1 MNEYSLLLVD
11 LISSGAISLPLIL
24 YWDILGSDHY
34 VRRRGGEFGS
44 FECEAKPA
52 EFTLFV
58 IALPFLYFCNINC
71 PAKLLVLMVF
81 VRHSRKLIGRRPHK
95 DFHRSE
101 DSCMHMIHPLPAQV
115 RCG

>member
-1 MNEYSLLLVD
+1 MFADEVGNSAALSAKPSLQ
-11 LISSGAISLPLIL
+11 SLP
-24 YWDILGSDHY
+24 
-34 VRRRGGEFGS
+34 F
-44 FECEAKPA
+44 
-52 EFTLFV
+52 FV

-81 VRHSRKLIGRRPHK
+81 VRHSRKLIGGRPHK

-115 RCG
+115 QCG